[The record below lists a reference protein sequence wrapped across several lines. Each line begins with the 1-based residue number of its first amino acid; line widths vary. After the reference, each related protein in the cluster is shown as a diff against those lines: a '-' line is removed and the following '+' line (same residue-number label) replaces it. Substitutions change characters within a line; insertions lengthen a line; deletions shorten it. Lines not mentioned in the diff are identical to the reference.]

1 MTSNFS
7 PQRAQWHLIKRDPFR
22 SLLVLYVNWV
32 VEYVSH
38 VAGLLDNV
46 ALSEH
51 QEIFLLTMPT
61 LLQHVF
67 FYYLFQFFEHC
78 AVKCLQF
85 Y

>member
-51 QEIFLLTMPT
+51 QEILPFYHAHVITARVFLLP
-61 LLQHVF
+61 LSIF
-67 FYYLFQFFEHC
+67 
-78 AVKCLQF
+78 
-85 Y
+85 